1 MQNNKQLENRKE
13 KIRKLKSKSRMS
25 NIQKEVLETTLKGGN
40 KIIRK

>member
-13 KIRKLKSKSRMS
+13 KIKLKSKSRMS